1 MEIIRGEFAIGRMR
15 IVKDSAMGNEK
26 EGTPMDMDDTLMH
39 EIDKIFKGPYF
50 GMSPQINK

>member
-26 EGTPMDMDDTLMH
+26 EGTPMDVDDTLMH